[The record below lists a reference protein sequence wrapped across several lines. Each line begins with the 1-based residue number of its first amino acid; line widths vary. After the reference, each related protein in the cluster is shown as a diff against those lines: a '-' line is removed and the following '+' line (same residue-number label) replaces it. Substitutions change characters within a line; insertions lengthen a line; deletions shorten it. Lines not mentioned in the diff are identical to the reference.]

1 MDGREVTSVYKLFND
16 NTISKIYI
24 FFRKKIEIQNLS
36 EKNLDITLISIDI
49 FSSKQLLLHYPIGD
63 HGLFVQICHKY

>member
-24 FFRKKIEIQNLS
+24 FSEKKFEIQNLS
-36 EKNLDITLISIDI
+36 EKNVDI
-49 FSSKQLLLHYPIGD
+49 FSSKQLLLH
-63 HGLFVQICHKY
+63 

>member
-24 FFRKKIEIQNLS
+24 FSEKKFEIQNLS
-36 EKNLDITLISIDI
+36 ENYYTDEYRYI
-49 FSSKQLLLHYPIGD
+49 FI
-63 HGLFVQICHKY
+63 